1 MRRLSSFGQWQRVLL
16 AVFGVGSF
24 GAGVAAVFL
33 TSNGTGSG
41 VLVGLGGTVVV
52 LALLWDR
59 IESLEF
65 GGSKVRMRAAAAEKF
80 ALAEDSERQGDSIA
94 AAELRAQGQALMDL
108 AGPIAADYRTIRTS
122 MPSGRER
129 TVAMQRVVA
138 KARQLATEQQF
149 ESAEVA
155 RWLREGT
162 DEERVTAL
170 AMMLSNPDLRDFE
183 SVLAAIRDS
192 RSAFEQY
199 HALLVAEQLL
209 PGLDNHQRGRLGV
222 TIRTV
227 RNLRFRRDSS
237 RWDISE
243 RILADIA
250 ADGQPGPG
258 M

>member
-1 MRRLSSFGQWQRVLL
+1 MPRLSPFGQWQRVLL
-16 AVFGVGSF
+16 AVFGAGSF

-33 TSNGTGSG
+33 TTNGTGSA

-52 LALLWDR
+52 LALLGDR

-65 GGSKVRMRAAAAEKF
+65 GGSKLRLRAAAAQKF
-80 ALAEDSERQGDSIA
+80 SLAEDSEQRGDSVA

-108 AGPIAADYRTIRTS
+108 AGPIAADYRAVRSS
-122 MPSGRER
+122 MPSGQER

-138 KARQLATEQQF
+138 RARQLATEQQF
-149 ESAEVA
+149 ERAEVA
-155 RWLREGT
+155 RWLQEGT
-162 DEERVTAL
+162 DEERITAL
-170 AMMLSNPDLRDFE
+170 AMMLSNQELRDAD

-199 HALLVAEQLL
+199 HALLVAEQMLRDL
-209 PGLDNHQRGRLGV
+209 GPRDRVRLAG
-222 TIRTV
+222 TIKAV

-250 ADGQPGPG
+250 ADGEPHPGS
-258 M
+258 

>member
-1 MRRLSSFGQWQRVLL
+1 VLL
-16 AVFGVGSF
+16 AIFGAGSF
-24 GAGVAAVFL
+24 GAGVTAVFL
-33 TSNGTGSG
+33 TSNGAGSA

-52 LALLWDR
+52 LALLGDR

-65 GGSKVRMRAAAAEKF
+65 GGSKLRLRAAAAEKF
-80 ALAEDSERQGDSIA
+80 ALAEDSEQRGDSAA
-94 AAELRAQGQALMDL
+94 AAELRAQAQALMDL
-108 AGPIAADYRTIRTS
+108 AGPVAADYRIVRTS
-122 MPSGRER
+122 MHPGRER

-138 KARQLATEQQF
+138 RARQLATEQQF
-149 ESAEVA
+149 EQAEVA

-170 AMMLSNPDLRDFE
+170 AMMLSNPELRDFD

-199 HALLVAEQLL
+199 QALLVAEQLL
-209 PGLDNHQRGRLGV
+209 PGLDHHERGRLAG

-227 RNLRFRRDSS
+227 RDRFRRDSS

-243 RILADIA
+243 RILAVIA
-250 ADGQPGPG
+250 ADGQPHPG